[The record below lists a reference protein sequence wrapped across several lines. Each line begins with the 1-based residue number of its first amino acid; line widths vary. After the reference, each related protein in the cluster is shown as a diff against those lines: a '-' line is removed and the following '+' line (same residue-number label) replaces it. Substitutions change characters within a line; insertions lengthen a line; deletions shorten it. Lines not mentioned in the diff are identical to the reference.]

1 MLTAAIVSTE
11 AASSAALLKTL
22 QQTGLVYSVREWKP
36 SVQSQLGPGEALP
49 DLVLLDIIRDP
60 ESHFAFAAHL
70 RRVRPT
76 IRIIAC
82 SQTQQPDP
90 QMLLQAMRSGVQ
102 EFLSKPVD
110 VAVLRETL
118 ARFAQEKEATG
129 VRPAERMIVV
139 MGAKGG
145 VGTSTVAV
153 NLGVQLAQVS
163 KKRAVLLDL
172 ARPLGHVS
180 LLLDLQP
187 RFSVRDAVENLDRLD
202 GHFFSGLLSRHK
214 SGLEVLAGAAHPEEW
229 QRIAVPALERV
240 VNVARSTCDYV
251 VIDVGAQFS
260 SEWAAVLRQARAVL
274 LVAEANV
281 PSLWTLERQFSAAAA
296 LGVDP
301 ERIRIVIN
309 RWRRGDEEALKSVEK
324 NTKHAIF
331 MRLPNDFRQVSQA
344 TNLGVPLSG
353 NHSNLLASKF
363 RQLACQL
370 AGLTPPPPEKRGGLT
385 NLFSFHSKKSEG

>member
-36 SVQSQLGPGEALP
+36 SVQGQFGPGESLP

-90 QMLLQAMRSGVQ
+90 QMLLQAMRCGVQ

-129 VRPAERMIVV
+129 VRLAERMIVV

-145 VGTSTVAV
+145 VEIG
-153 NLGVQLAQVS
+153 
-163 KKRAVLLDL
+163 RA
-172 ARPLGHVS
+172 HV
-180 LLLDLQP
+180 
-187 RFSVRDAVENLDRLD
+187 
-202 GHFFSGLLSRHK
+202 
-214 SGLEVLAGAAHPEEW
+214 
-229 QRIAVPALERV
+229 
-240 VNVARSTCDYV
+240 
-251 VIDVGAQFS
+251 
-260 SEWAAVLRQARAVL
+260 
-274 LVAEANV
+274 
-281 PSLWTLERQFSAAAA
+281 
-296 LGVDP
+296 
-301 ERIRIVIN
+301 
-309 RWRRGDEEALKSVEK
+309 
-324 NTKHAIF
+324 
-331 MRLPNDFRQVSQA
+331 
-344 TNLGVPLSG
+344 
-353 NHSNLLASKF
+353 
-363 RQLACQL
+363 
-370 AGLTPPPPEKRGGLT
+370 
-385 NLFSFHSKKSEG
+385 